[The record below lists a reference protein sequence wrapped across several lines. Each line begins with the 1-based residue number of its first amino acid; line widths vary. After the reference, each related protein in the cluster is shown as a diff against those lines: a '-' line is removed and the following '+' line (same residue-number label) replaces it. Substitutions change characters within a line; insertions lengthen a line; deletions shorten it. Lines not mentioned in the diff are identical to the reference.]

1 MNTQAQ
7 IALLFFKQYIHG
19 PFAKKR
25 KNDVL
30 LLNAEKQPIAFINR
44 RGMFG
49 AARKL
54 PNGRLWFSYPPQ
66 ALEEQFMLHAVRYSE
81 KRDVAKAAIEGLFPD
96 EFTLN

>member
-1 MNTQAQ
+1 MNTEAQ
-7 IALLFFKQYIHG
+7 IALLFLKQYVHG

-49 AARKL
+49 AASRL
-54 PNGRLWFSYPPQ
+54 PNGKLWFSYPPQ
-66 ALEEQFMLHAVRYSE
+66 ALDEQFMLHAVRYSE
-81 KRDVAKAAIEGLFPD
+81 RDVVTKAAIEKLFPA
-96 EFTLN
+96 